1 MTLQN
6 FLKLI
11 IASLIIYYLV
21 KYNLLDLNL
30 LFELNLSLFLSLLF
44 FVFFIIMIGTYKWF
58 LVLKV
63 QNEKITFKKTF
74 KLYYLGYALN
84 FLLFGIGG
92 DVIKT
97 FYLIKGESNKIG
109 ISMSVLIDRL
119 IGLMAMFFII
129 IYCSPY
135 ILDIINIYNVNKIIQ
150 NNLFDY
156 FIYLILLT
164 ALLFL
169 FLNKFLNSKRINKYL
184 LKFLLNYKKNKFINI
199 LLNIVKVFFT
209 YRKKIFVLI
218 ASFVL
223 AIIAQILIAYSLY
236 LICFEILKFNS
247 HFIGNFLSSVS
258 VQLLSIIPISPG
270 NIGVGEAAYA
280 KLMKLFHSNSLLPF
294 ASVYLFYRLLN
305 MIFSLPAVIIY
316 YSFSKNKN

>member
-1 MTLQN
+1 MTLKN

-21 KYNLLDLNL
+21 KNNLLDLNL
-30 LFELNLSLFLSLLF
+30 LFGLNLTLFLSLLF
-44 FVFFIIMIGTYKWF
+44 FIFLIIMIGTYKWF
-58 LVLKV
+58 LLLKV

-97 FYLIKGESNKIG
+97 FYLIQGESNKIG

-129 IYCSPY
+129 LYCSPY
-135 ILDIINIYNVNKIIQ
+135 ILDVINIYNINKIIQ
-150 NNLFDY
+150 NNLFEY
-156 FIYLILLT
+156 FIYLFLLT

-184 LKFLLNYKKNKFINI
+184 LKFLLNYKKKKFINL

-223 AIIAQILIAYSLY
+223 AILAQILIAYSLY
-236 LICFEILKFNS
+236 LICLEILKFNG

-270 NIGVGEAAYA
+270 NIGIGEAAYA
-280 KLMKLFHSNSLLPF
+280 KLMRLFHSNSFLPF

-305 MIFSLPAVIIY
+305 MIFSIPAVIIY